1 MTVAAAPP
9 RPKNPWWVVFGS
21 TVGLI
26 VGNGPIV
33 FFTFGLFLGPVTRE
47 FGWDRATFS
56 SSLLVGHGCA
66 AAAYPFLG
74 RAIDRYGIRRVSLT
88 SIGLFALSLASLSLT
103 PPSPAVFI
111 AMAGLVGLLSAGQA
125 PLPYAKAVS
134 SWFDERRGLALGIA
148 MTGIGIGATLVPQFA
163 RAVIDAY
170 GWRAGYVA
178 LAALM
183 FIVAFPVVAIFIREP
198 DSHARTITYGDSVL
212 PGLTLG
218 ESVRSASFW
227 LLAIPVFLVV
237 TAINGI
243 VGHLVPLLTDRGFA
257 LGQATATLSAV
268 GLSTIAGR
276 LVSGYLLDR
285 FFAPYVAAALFLL
298 PLAGVG
304 ILAAGAGGPALILA
318 ATALGFGL
326 GAEVDVIGF
335 MVSRYFGL
343 RSFGEIYG
351 CMFAIFT
358 VGTGLGPVL
367 MGLSFDETRSYTL
380 ALAVFG
386 VALVCASVLV
396 SRLGR
401 YNFPSSAHQ
410 GGTHRPGHPRQ

>member
-1 MTVAAAPP
+1 MAPRLP
-9 RPKNPWWVVFGS
+9 ALRSPWWVVFGS
-21 TVGLI
+21 MVGLI

-56 SSLLVGHGCA
+56 TSLLVGHALA
-66 AAAYPFLG
+66 ALAYPFLG
-74 RAIDRYGIRRVSLT
+74 RGIDRFGIRRISFT
-88 SIGLFALSLASLSLT
+88 FIPLFALSMAALSLT
-103 PPSPAVFI
+103 PDSSAAFI

-178 LAALM
+178 LGALTCA
-183 FIVAFPVVAIFIREP
+183 VAFPTVAVFIREP
-198 DSHARTITYGDSVL
+198 ERPAFKYGEAVL
-212 PGLTLG
+212 PGLTVF
-218 ESVRSASFW
+218 ESLRSSSFW

-237 TAINGI
+237 TTINGI
-243 VGHLVPLLTDRGFA
+243 VGHLVPLLTDRG
-257 LGQATATLSAV
+257 LEVRQATATLSAV

-276 LVSGYLLDR
+276 LMSGYLLDR
-285 FFAPYVAAALFLL
+285 FFAPYVTAVLFLL
-298 PLAGVG
+298 PLVGVS
-304 ILAAGAGGPALILA
+304 ILAAGAGGSAPLLA
-318 ATALGFGL
+318 AITLGFGL

-343 RSFGEIYG
+343 RAYGEIYG
-351 CMFAIFT
+351 CLFAIFT

-367 MGLSFDETRSYTL
+367 MGLSFDATRSYNG
-380 ALAVFG
+380 ALTVFG
-386 VALVCASVLV
+386 VALICASIVV

-401 YNFPSSAHQ
+401 YTFPFVRSR
-410 GGTHRPGHPRQ
+410 G

>member
-1 MTVAAAPP
+1 
-9 RPKNPWWVVFGS
+9 
-21 TVGLI
+21 
-26 VGNGPIV
+26 
-33 FFTFGLFLGPVTRE
+33 
-47 FGWDRATFS
+47 
-56 SSLLVGHGCA
+56 
-66 AAAYPFLG
+66 
-74 RAIDRYGIRRVSLT
+74 
-88 SIGLFALSLASLSLT
+88 
-103 PPSPAVFI
+103 
-111 AMAGLVGLLSAGQA
+111 
-125 PLPYAKAVS
+125 
-134 SWFDERRGLALGIA
+134 
-148 MTGIGIGATLVPQFA
+148 
-163 RAVIDAY
+163 
-170 GWRAGYVA
+170 
-178 LAALM
+178 M
-183 FIVAFPVVAIFIREP
+183 FVVAFPVVTIFIREP
-198 DSHARTITYGDSVL
+198 GRTITRGNSVL
-212 PGLTLG
+212 PGLTVG

-243 VGHLVPLLTDRGFA
+243 VGHLVPMLTDRGFA
-257 LGQATATLSAV
+257 VGQATAALSAV

-285 FFAPYVAAALFLL
+285 FFAPRVAAALFLL

-304 ILAAGAGGPALILA
+304 ILAAGPGGPALILA
-318 ATALGFGL
+318 AIALGFGL

-343 RSFGEIYG
+343 RAFGEIYG

-386 VALVCASVLV
+386 IALVCASVLV

-401 YNFPSSAHQ
+401 YTFPAH
-410 GGTHRPGHPRQ
+410 GRPSET

>member
-1 MTVAAAPP
+1 MTVAAVPL
-9 RPKNPWWVVFGS
+9 RMTNPWWVVFGS
-21 TVGLI
+21 TLGLI

-56 SSLLVGHGCA
+56 SSLLVGHACA

-88 SIGLFALSLASLSLT
+88 SIVLFALSLASLSLT

-111 AMAGLVGLLSAGQA
+111 AMAGLVGLCSAGQA
-125 PLPYAKAVS
+125 PLPYAKAVT
-134 SWFDERRGLALGIA
+134 SWFDEHRGLALGIA
-148 MTGIGIGATLVPQFA
+148 MTGIGIGATLVPQLA
-163 RAVIDAY
+163 RAVIDGY
-170 GWRAGYVA
+170 GWRTGYVA
-178 LAALM
+178 LAVLM
-183 FIVAFPVVAIFIREP
+183 LSVAFPVVAIFIREP
-198 DSHARTITYGDSVL
+198 DSHARTITHGDSIL
-212 PGLTLG
+212 PGLTIG
-218 ESVRSASFW
+218 ASVRSASFW

-237 TAINGI
+237 TSINGI
-243 VGHLVPLLTDRGFA
+243 VAHLVPLLTDRGFA
-257 LGQATATLSAV
+257 IGQATSTLSAV

-285 FFAPYVAAALFLL
+285 FFAPHVAAGLFLL

-304 ILAAGAGGPALILA
+304 ILAAGPGGTALLIA
-318 ATALGFGL
+318 AIALGFGL
-326 GAEVDVIGF
+326 GVEVDVIGF

-343 RSFGEIYG
+343 RSYGAIYG

-367 MGLSFDETRSYTL
+367 MGLSFDRTHSYRL

-386 VALVCASVLV
+386 VALVCASGLV

-401 YNFPSSAHQ
+401 YTFPA
-410 GGTHRPGHPRQ
+410 RRQA

>member
-9 RPKNPWWVVFGS
+9 RLKNPWWVVFGS

-88 SIGLFALSLASLSLT
+88 SIVLFALSLASLSLT

-198 DSHARTITYGDSVL
+198 DSQARTITYGDSVL

-304 ILAAGAGGPALILA
+304 ILAAGPGGPALILA
-318 ATALGFGL
+318 ASALGFGL

-343 RSFGEIYG
+343 RSYRRDLRMHVRDLHRG
-351 CMFAIFT
+351 
-358 VGTGLGPVL
+358 
-367 MGLSFDETRSYTL
+367 D
-380 ALAVFG
+380 
-386 VALVCASVLV
+386 
-396 SRLGR
+396 
-401 YNFPSSAHQ
+401 
-410 GGTHRPGHPRQ
+410 RPGAGADGPQF

>member
-1 MTVAAAPP
+1 MTVAAVPL
-9 RPKNPWWVVFGS
+9 RMTNPWWVVFGS
-21 TVGLI
+21 TLGLI

-33 FFTFGLFLGPVTRE
+33 FFTFGLFLGPVTKE

-88 SIGLFALSLASLSLT
+88 SIVLFALSLGSLSLT
-103 PPSPAVFI
+103 PPSPSAFI

-163 RAVIDAY
+163 RVVIDAY
-170 GWRAGYVA
+170 GWRAGYVT
-178 LAALM
+178 LASLM
-183 FIVAFPVVAIFIREP
+183 FVVAFPVVTIFIREP
-198 DSHARTITYGDSVL
+198 GRTITRGNSVL
-212 PGLTLG
+212 PGLTVG

-243 VGHLVPLLTDRGFA
+243 VGHLVPMLTDRGFA
-257 LGQATATLSAV
+257 VGQATAALSAV

-285 FFAPYVAAALFLL
+285 FFAPRVAAALFLL

-304 ILAAGAGGPALILA
+304 ILAAGPGGPALILA
-318 ATALGFGL
+318 AIALGFGL

-343 RSFGEIYG
+343 RAFGEIYG

-386 VALVCASVLV
+386 IALVCASVLV

-401 YNFPSSAHQ
+401 YTFPAH
-410 GGTHRPGHPRQ
+410 GRPSET

>member
-1 MTVAAAPP
+1 MTTVAAPA
-9 RPKNPWWVVFGS
+9 RPVLRSPWWVVFGS
-21 TVGLI
+21 MVGLI

-33 FFTFGLFLGPVTRE
+33 FFTFGLFLGPVTQE

-56 SSLLVGHGCA
+56 SSLLVGHMLA
-66 AAAYPFLG
+66 ALAYPFLG

-88 SIGLFALSLASLSLT
+88 SIVLFALSIAALSLT
-103 PPSPAVFI
+103 PPSSTVFI
-111 AMAGLVGLLSAGQA
+111 AMAGLCGLLSAGQA

-163 RAVIDAY
+163 RAIIAAY

-178 LAALM
+178 LGALM
-183 FIVAFPVVAIFIREP
+183 FVVAFPTVAIFIREP
-198 DSHARTITYGDSVL
+198 ERRAFSDRDGVV
-212 PGLTLG
+212 PGLTVL
-218 ESVRSASFW
+218 EALQTSSFW

-237 TAINGI
+237 TTINGI
-243 VGHLVPLLTDRGFA
+243 IGHLVPLLTDRGFEVR
-257 LGQATATLSAV
+257 QATGILSAV

-276 LVSGYLLDR
+276 LFAGYLLDR
-285 FFAPYVAAALFLL
+285 FFAPVVSAGLFLL
-298 PLAGVG
+298 PLVGVS
-304 ILAAGAGGPALILA
+304 ILVAGAGGSAPLLA
-318 ATALGFGL
+318 AMSLGFGL

-343 RSFGEIYG
+343 RAYGEIYG
-351 CMFAIFT
+351 CLFAIFT

-367 MGLSFDETRSYTL
+367 MGLSFDATRSYNG
-380 ALAVFG
+380 ALTVFA
-386 VALVCASVLV
+386 VALICASILV

-401 YNFPSSAHQ
+401 YTFPFVKSR
-410 GGTHRPGHPRQ
+410 G